1 MNIILK
7 NANGYSITAESH
19 SEAACLVELPDFGE
33 ISSDFS
39 SYKIPGNLGEQVL
52 AKNFSSRDIT
62 IKFEARNI
70 SESLINRT
78 LSPLSEITG
87 YVNGKYYFKGF
98 MKATAKRER
107 QYEIMPP
114 IYTVQIR
121 MFDPCFYKLNNKC
134 TVPFLNHGVN
144 LYESGTYKY
153 QKLSLYNDGD
163 IPCPVTVKMKALEK
177 TAVAGLFTSAEWNS
191 GSPKYSGLRFKNP
204 RETGTVYYVSS
215 DITDVRSLESYA
227 YFQDF
232 QQIMLAPGQNTLY
245 AFNTEGTVEYEP
257 KFLGIGGD
265 A

>member
-7 NANGYSITAESH
+7 NSNGYWITIEPH

-39 SYKIPGNLGEQVL
+39 TYKIPGNLGGQL
-52 AKNFSSRDIT
+52 LSKTFSPRDIT
-62 IKFEARNI
+62 LKFEARRI

-87 YVNGKYYFKGF
+87 YIDGRYYFKGF
-98 MKATAKRER
+98 MKSTAKRER

-121 MFDPCFYKLNNKC
+121 MFDPCFYKLNNKR

-144 LYESGTYKY
+144 LYENGAYKY
-153 QKLSLYNDGD
+153 QKISLYNDGD

-177 TAVAGLFTSAEWNS
+177 TAVAGLFTSADWNS
-191 GSPKYSGLRFKNP
+191 GSPKYSGLRLKNP
-204 RETGTVYYVSS
+204 RETGTVYYASS
-215 DITDVRSLESYA
+215 NITDTKSLENYG
-227 YFQDF
+227 YFQDYE
-232 QQIMLAPGQNTLY
+232 QIMLAPGQNTLY

-257 KFLGIGGD
+257 KFLGIGGE

>member
-7 NANGYSITAESH
+7 NSNGYWITIEPH

-39 SYKIPGNLGEQVL
+39 TYKIPGNLGGHL
-52 AKNFSSRDIT
+52 LSNTFSPRDIT
-62 IKFEARNI
+62 LKFEARRI

-87 YVNGKYYFKGF
+87 YIDGRYYFKGF

-134 TVPFLNHGVN
+134 TVPFLNHGVK
-144 LYESGTYKY
+144 LYENGAYKY
-153 QKLSLYNDGD
+153 QKISLYNDGD

-177 TAVAGLFTSAEWNS
+177 TAAAGLFTSADWNS
-191 GSPKYSGLRFKNP
+191 GSPKYSGLRLKNP
-204 RETGTVYYVSS
+204 RETGTVYYASS
-215 DITDVRSLESYA
+215 DITDTKSLENYG
-227 YFQDF
+227 YFLDYE
-232 QQIMLAPGQNTLY
+232 QIMLAPGQNTLY

-257 KFLGIGGD
+257 KFLGIGGE

>member
-7 NANGYSITAESH
+7 NSNGYWITIEPH

-39 SYKIPGNLGEQVL
+39 TYKIPGNLGGHL
-52 AKNFSSRDIT
+52 LSKTFSPRDIT
-62 IKFEARNI
+62 LKFEARRI

-87 YVNGKYYFKGF
+87 YIDGRYYFKGF

-134 TVPFLNHGVN
+134 TVPFSNHGVK
-144 LYESGTYKY
+144 LYENGAYKY
-153 QKLSLYNDGD
+153 QKISLYNDGD

-191 GSPKYSGLRFKNP
+191 GSPKYSGLRLKNP
-204 RETGTVYYVSS
+204 RETGTVYYASS
-215 DITDVRSLESYA
+215 DITDTKSLENYG
-227 YFQDF
+227 YFLDYE
-232 QQIMLAPGQNTLY
+232 QIMLAPGQNTLY

-257 KFLGIGGD
+257 KFLGIGGE

>member
-7 NANGYSITAESH
+7 NSNGYWITIEPH

-39 SYKIPGNLGEQVL
+39 TYKIPGNLGGHL
-52 AKNFSSRDIT
+52 LSKTFSPRDIT
-62 IKFEARNI
+62 LKFEARRI

-87 YVNGKYYFKGF
+87 YIDGRYYFKGF

-134 TVPFLNHGVN
+134 TVPFLNHGVK
-144 LYESGTYKY
+144 LYENGTYKY
-153 QKLSLYNDGD
+153 QKISLYNDGD

-177 TAVAGLFTSAEWNS
+177 TAVAGLFTSADWNS
-191 GSPKYSGLRFKNP
+191 GSPKYSGLRLKNP
-204 RETGTVYYVSS
+204 RETGTVYYASS
-215 DITDVRSLESYA
+215 DITDTKSLENYG
-227 YFQDF
+227 YFLDYE
-232 QQIMLAPGQNTLY
+232 QIMLAPGQNTLY

-257 KFLGIGGD
+257 KFLGIGGE